1 MEKKMDE
8 KFEQQTK
15 DFIEMFE
22 DSFAL
27 NAKYHKEMEERIT
40 KQTDKK
46 IENLRKEFLYKRA

>member
-1 MEKKMDE
+1 MDE